1 MFHTLG
7 IDFCPDKSAQLP
19 LILIPLVST
28 REHFR
33 LDSGELRTDQHNT
46 TDYTHLAIPC
56 LDGGTKCPPELTI
69 YIHGDL
75 GVGKIKNKVMSHSRF
90 SGNIGAGLKFAGFE
104 AELVYDGFTRENPS
118 GYASWIGIKAGI
130 SIGL

>member
-69 YIHGDL
+69 YIHRDWASESEAIEQAERTRL
-75 GVGKIKNKVMSHSRF
+75 SLFKDHYKIPVIGYTWDSNTERF
-90 SGNIGAGLKFAGFE
+90 FVLDAQLI
-104 AELVYDGFTRENPS
+104 
-118 GYASWIGIKAGI
+118 
-130 SIGL
+130 